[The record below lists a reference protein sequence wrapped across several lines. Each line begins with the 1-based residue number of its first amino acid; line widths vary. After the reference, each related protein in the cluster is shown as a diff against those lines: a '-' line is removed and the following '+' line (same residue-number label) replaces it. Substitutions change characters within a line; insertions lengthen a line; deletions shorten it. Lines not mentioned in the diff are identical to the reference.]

1 MELESIPGVEA
12 GGRWAAP
19 PPPPRMKQL
28 EIHSLVTKTPR
39 IVSQLRE
46 EAGPCT
52 DHIFLAPEV
61 R

>member
-1 MELESIPGVEA
+1 MELESTPGVEA
-12 GGRWAAP
+12 GGRWAAS
-19 PPPPRMKQL
+19 PPPRMKQL

-39 IVSQLRE
+39 IVGQLRK

-52 DHIFLAPEV
+52 DHIFLTPEV